1 MQTMIYILS
10 LRFFLPAH
18 FDLCKGKSLR
28 LKKDTQMQSVLTF
41 TQTVKRRGAP
51 EASEAGSSSKV
62 PKPSED
68 SDVDDSDRET
78 E

>member
-1 MQTMIYILS
+1 MIYILS
-10 LRFFLPAH
+10 LRFFLLAH

-28 LKKDTQMQSVLTF
+28 LKKDTQNLMQSVLTF

-51 EASEAGSSSKV
+51 EASEA
-62 PKPSED
+62 
-68 SDVDDSDRET
+68 SDVSDSDRET

>member
-1 MQTMIYILS
+1 MQTMIYMLS
-10 LRFFLPAH
+10 LRFFLLAH

-28 LKKDTQMQSVLTF
+28 LKKDPQM
-41 TQTVKRRGAP
+41 QTVKRRGAP